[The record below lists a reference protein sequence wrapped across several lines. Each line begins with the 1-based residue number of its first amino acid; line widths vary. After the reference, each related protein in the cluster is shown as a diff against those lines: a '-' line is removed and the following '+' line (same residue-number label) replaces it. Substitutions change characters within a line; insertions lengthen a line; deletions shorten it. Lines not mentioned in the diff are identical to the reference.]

1 MFEIVYPK
9 VYSVH
14 PYHEWTSSATS
25 MMTDPPS
32 NSTESTS
39 SSTTGMTTDVGSNTS
54 TGETNDGHGVIIPR
68 LPLPLK
74 WNVHFSYPIM

>member
-1 MFEIVYPK
+1 
-9 VYSVH
+9 
-14 PYHEWTSSATS
+14 

-68 LPLPLK
+68 LPLPRKMKRSFCFIQLCK
-74 WNVHFSYPIM
+74 LFNSLGFYT

>member
-1 MFEIVYPK
+1 
-9 VYSVH
+9 
-14 PYHEWTSSATS
+14 

-54 TGETNDGHGVIIPR
+54 TGEINDGHGVIIPR

-74 WNVHFSYPIM
+74 MKRSFLFQNILIIEFTRFYT

>member
-1 MFEIVYPK
+1 M
-9 VYSVH
+9 YSVH

-54 TGETNDGHGVIIPR
+54 TGEINYGQCVIIQR

-74 WNVHFSYPIM
+74 MKRSFFYPIM

>member
-1 MFEIVYPK
+1 
-9 VYSVH
+9 
-14 PYHEWTSSATS
+14 

-74 WNVHFSYPIM
+74 MKRSFFIQLYKSFNSLVFYT